1 MKPKTKKRLTVLIF
15 LSPWIITF
23 FVFELYP
30 LLYSLFVSFTKYS
43 GLNPQA
49 TFIGLENYARAFQD
63 EVFIKSVLNT
73 LIFVAGTLPF
83 TIAIAIL
90 IAILLNHLNLKFN
103 GLFKAGFFLPS
114 MISMVVISMIWIY
127 MYSGTGF
134 FNTVLHFFGFAV
146 EERSWL
152 ANQNTALGSIMI
164 MDVWASFGYYMIL
177 IYAGLQ
183 NIPYSVYEAA
193 RIDGAKPIQIAFKI
207 TIPMIRP
214 TLFFV
219 IALNTIRSFQ
229 IFTEVFTM
237 TNGGP
242 RNSTETIVHY
252 LYRVSFRNYEM
263 GYGSAIAY
271 ILLAIIMTITL
282 IQKRALRS
290 DYL

>member
-1 MKPKTKKRLTVLIF
+1 MKPKTKKRVTVLIF
-15 LSPWIITF
+15 LLPWIITF

-43 GLNPQA
+43 GLNPQT

-134 FNTVLHFFGFAV
+134 FK
-146 EERSWL
+146 E
-152 ANQNTALGSIMI
+152 
-164 MDVWASFGYYMIL
+164 
-177 IYAGLQ
+177 
-183 NIPYSVYEAA
+183 
-193 RIDGAKPIQIAFKI
+193 K
-207 TIPMIRP
+207 RP
-214 TLFFV
+214 LLTPK
-219 IALNTIRSFQ
+219 RSF
-229 IFTEVFTM
+229 FEKNAF
-237 TNGGP
+237 
-242 RNSTETIVHY
+242 
-252 LYRVSFRNYEM
+252 F
-263 GYGSAIAY
+263 
-271 ILLAIIMTITL
+271 L
-282 IQKRALRS
+282 IK
-290 DYL
+290 